1 MSNKCSVGVLGA
13 SGYAGAELLRLLA
26 GHPCFEVEF
35 LGGDSA
41 AGEAVGDL
49 YPSLAASY
57 PGQQFVAGLPEDL
70 KGLDVLFLA
79 LPHGKSQEIV
89 PELLGADFLAEKD
102 AAADSAN
109 MSDGDGDDKSGIG
122 VAASVARGGKS
133 HSKEQDSSK
142 SAIMVAASE
151 AGRGKSHGGGP
162 AIIDLA
168 ADFRLNDP
176 AEYEQWYGQAHSAP
190 ELLGQFSYGLP
201 ELFRSSLT
209 SLVAAPG
216 CYPTAAALALA
227 PLLRAGVIAEDG
239 IIVDAASGVSGAG
252 RSLQQHTS
260 FSVAD
265 ENFTA
270 YGLCGHRHTPE
281 IEQAVGAQV
290 LFTPHL
296 APMNRGILATCYAR
310 PAAGEG
316 GGAGQDGGVGEDGET
331 DSLDAQSLDTEHLLD
346 CYRKAYEGEPFVVV
360 SEQPPATKAVQGSN
374 AAHLSARYDSRT
386 GYVMALCAI
395 DNLGKG
401 AAGQAV
407 QCANLICEFPE
418 DTGLSAAGV
427 YP

>member
-1 MSNKCSVGVLGA
+1 MSEKCSVGVLGA
-13 SGYAGAELLRLLA
+13 SGYVGAELLRLLA
-26 GHPCFEVEF
+26 GHPCFGVEF

-57 PGQQFVAGLPEDL
+57 PTERFAAGLPEDL
-70 KGLDVLFLA
+70 GGLDVLFLA

-89 PELLGADFLAEKD
+89 PGLLGADSLAAK
-102 AAADSAN
+102 AAAKTTA
-109 MSDGDGDDKSGIG
+109 
-122 VAASVARGGKS
+122 VAGKV
-133 HSKEQDSSK
+133 DSSDEVG
-142 SAIMVAASE
+142 AVVG
-151 AGRGKSHGGGP
+151 AGERARARLSKPHGSGP

-176 AEYEQWYGQAHSAP
+176 AEYEQWYGHAHSAP

-201 ELFRSSLT
+201 ELFRSSLS

-227 PLLRAGVIAEDG
+227 PLLRAGVIAEEG

-260 FSVAD
+260 FSAAD

-270 YGLCGHRHTPE
+270 YGLCDHRHTPE

-310 PAAGEG
+310 PVAGED
-316 GGAGQDGGVGEDGET
+316 GGAWEDGET
-331 DSLDAQSLDTEHLLD
+331 DSFDTGRLDTKHLLD
-346 CYRKAYEGEPFVVV
+346 CYREAYEGETFVVV

-374 AAHLSARYDSRT
+374 AAHLSARYDPRT
-386 GYVMALCAI
+386 GYVIALCAI

-407 QCANLICEFPE
+407 QCANLICELPE
-418 DTGLSAAGV
+418 DTGLSAVGV

>member
-57 PGQQFVAGLPEDL
+57 PGQQFAAGLPEDL

-89 PELLGADFLAEKD
+89 PELLGADFLIGKA

-109 MSDGDGDDKSGIG
+109 LPDGDGDDKAGIA
-122 VAASVARGGKS
+122 VAASGAGRGKS

-142 SAIMVAASE
+142 SAIMVTASG

-270 YGLCGHRHTPE
+270 YGLCDHRHTPE

-316 GGAGQDGGVGEDGET
+316 NLVAEN
-331 DSLDAQSLDTEHLLD
+331 LDTEHLLD

-360 SEQPPATKAVQGSN
+360 SEQSPATKAVQGSN

-401 AAGQAV
+401 AAGQAI

-418 DTGLSAAGV
+418 DTGLSAVGV

>member
-1 MSNKCSVGVLGA
+1 M
-13 SGYAGAELLRLLA
+13 GAELLRLLA

-57 PGQQFVAGLPEDL
+57 PGRQFAAGLPKDL
-70 KGLDVLFLA
+70 EVLFLA

-89 PELLGADFLAEKD
+89 PELLG
-102 AAADSAN
+102 N
-109 MSDGDGDDKSGIG
+109 GCP
-122 VAASVARGGKS
+122 V
-133 HSKEQDSSK
+133 
-142 SAIMVAASE
+142 
-151 AGRGKSHGGGP
+151 
-162 AIIDLA
+162 IIDLA

-176 AEYEQWYGQAHSAP
+176 AEYEQWYGHAHSAP

-227 PLLRAGVIAEDG
+227 PLLRAGVIAEEG

-252 RSLQQHTS
+252 RSLQHHTS
-260 FSVAD
+260 FASAD

-270 YGLCGHRHTPE
+270 YGLCDHRHTPE

-296 APMNRGILATCYAR
+296 APMNRGILATCYAS
-310 PAAGEG
+310 PAFG
-316 GGAGQDGGVGEDGET
+316 T
-331 DSLDAQSLDTEHLLD
+331 DRLDAGSFENSSLDTGHLLD
-346 CYRKAYEGEPFVVV
+346 CYREAYEGEPFVVV

-374 AAHLSARYDSRT
+374 AAHLSARYDPRT
-386 GYVMALCAI
+386 GYVIALCAI

-407 QCANLICEFPE
+407 QCANYICGLPE

>member
-57 PGQQFVAGLPEDL
+57 PGQQFAAGLPEDL

-89 PELLGADFLAEKD
+89 PELLGADFLIGKA
-102 AAADSAN
+102 AAADSAK
-109 MSDGDGDDKSGIG
+109 MPDGDNKAGIG
-122 VAASVARGGKS
+122 VAASVA
-133 HSKEQDSSK
+133 
-142 SAIMVAASE
+142 
-151 AGRGKSHGGGP
+151 GRGKSHSGGP

-270 YGLCGHRHTPE
+270 YGLCDHRHTPE
-281 IEQAVGAQV
+281 IEQALGAQV

-310 PAAGEG
+310 PAAGES
-316 GGAGQDGGVGEDGET
+316 GGAGKDGGVGADGEI
-331 DSLDAQSLDTEHLLD
+331 DRFDAGSFQRGSLDADSLDTEHLLD

-360 SEQPPATKAVQGSN
+360 SEQSPATKAVQGSN

>member
-1 MSNKCSVGVLGA
+1 M
-13 SGYAGAELLRLLA
+13 GAELLRLLA

-57 PGQQFVAGLPEDL
+57 PGQQFAAGLPEDL
-70 KGLDVLFLA
+70 EGLDVLFLA
-79 LPHGKSQEIV
+79 LPHGKSQAIV
-89 PELLGADFLAEKD
+89 PDLLGEDFSHGK
-102 AAADSAN
+102 AAAATDSAN
-109 MSDGDGDDKSGIG
+109 MSDEDGDDKAGIE
-122 VAASVARGGKS
+122 VEVSV
-133 HSKEQDSSK
+133 
-142 SAIMVAASE
+142 
-151 AGRGKSHGGGP
+151 AGRGKPHSGCP

-168 ADFRLNDP
+168 ADFRLDDP
-176 AEYEQWYGQAHSAP
+176 AEYEQWYGHAHSAP

-201 ELFRSSLT
+201 ELFRSSLS

-227 PLLRAGVIAEDG
+227 PLLRAGIIAEEG

-260 FSVAD
+260 FAAAD

-270 YGLCGHRHTPE
+270 YGLCDHRHTPE

-310 PAAGEG
+310 PAAGEDD
-316 GGAGQDGGVGEDGET
+316 GAGGDGET
-331 DSLDAQSLDTEHLLD
+331 DSLGASSFENGSFENSSLDTEHLLD

-360 SEQPPATKAVQGSN
+360 SEQLPATKAVQGSN
-374 AAHLSARYDSRT
+374 AAHLSARYDPRT
-386 GYVMALCAI
+386 GYVIALCAI

-407 QCANLICEFPE
+407 QCANHICGLPE